1 MKKTRTYSPNDAS
14 GVVWASFGP
23 IFFSQSKWWSWWSV
37 ASHLKPPFVVCCFSG
52 VVGGPCDGGSGRVL
66 TMVVVVEMLVALAI
80 VRTHML

>member
-23 IFFSQSKWWSWWSV
+23 IFFSRSRSGGHGGQWHHISSP
-37 ASHLKPPFVVCCFSG
+37 HLWCVVSG